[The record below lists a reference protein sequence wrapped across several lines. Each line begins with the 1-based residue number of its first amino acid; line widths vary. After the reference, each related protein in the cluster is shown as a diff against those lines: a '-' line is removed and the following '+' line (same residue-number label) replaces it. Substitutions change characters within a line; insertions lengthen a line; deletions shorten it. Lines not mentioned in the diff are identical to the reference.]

1 MGDTKRRLDRP
12 WIWITLGLAALL
24 ILPAGCAGLAAYS
37 FSQAGEP
44 WPVDCEDAMDFAF
57 ASLPGSA
64 RDAHCTEMHWMDT
77 HIEIEFEM
85 PAAEAAGWVAGT
97 FPAAEASSS
106 GEGLHASYPPE
117 AGKAY
122 EVGIHVRYEGGDTA
136 LVRVVAYDF

>member
-12 WIWITLGLAALL
+12 WIRITLGLTGLL
-24 ILPAGCAGLAAYS
+24 LLPAGCAGLAAYS

-44 WPVDCEDAMDFAF
+44 APVDCAEAVAF
-57 ASLPGSA
+57 AHATLPGSA
-64 RDAHCTEMHWMDT
+64 RDAHCTEMRWRDT
-77 HIEIEFEM
+77 YIEIGFAM

-106 GEGLHASYPPE
+106 EEGLHASYPPE

-136 LVRVVAYDF
+136 LVRVVAYDS